1 MRIPISMKVESDN
14 SRWNVFFS
22 FARNCVRTQHI
33 YTIYGRVSCT
43 FHALVVGRVHAWC
56 LLPACLTLCSPNF
69 SRFHVQQTQ
78 KEKNCLTNIPTYE
91 GVRCKRAPWICFHI
105 SHTVQNAVCEKLALR
120 ERTVTRPQSSMCFF
134 TVVFLLS
141 NKNMEFSDHKKLCVF
156 ATHRQIASST
166 TIRDS
171 EKCIF
176 IEVDRIYFES

>member
-22 FARNCVRTQHI
+22 LARNCVRTQHI

-43 FHALVVGRVHAWC
+43 LHALVVGRVHAWC

-91 GVRCKRAPWICFHI
+91 GVSVRRGFASTFRIQCRMQCARNWRCESGRWHALNHQCVFSQLFSCCRTKIWNFPITKNFASLPRAD
-105 SHTVQNAVCEKLALR
+105 KLHHR
-120 ERTVTRPQSSMCFF
+120 
-134 TVVFLLS
+134 LLS
-141 NKNMEFSDHKKLCVF
+141 EIQRNAYSLKLTEFTSKVRK
-156 ATHRQIASST
+156 
-166 TIRDS
+166 
-171 EKCIF
+171 
-176 IEVDRIYFES
+176 